1 MYFEL
6 TAATALPPSGKAK
19 SEYLL
24 LKSVEILEMSNQLS
38 SQGNSLILCYY
49 ANVSQQIQVVRI
61 GNIPNWY
68 FERVMFPGQ
77 RMMFQ
82 SWPEAILEIHT
93 GAVASA
99 ILSDKI
105 PCYVLRVIEEI
116 NADEV
121 QDEAEDEVQVR
132 AVEQYPVC
140 A

>member
-1 MYFEL
+1 
-6 TAATALPPSGKAK
+6 
-19 SEYLL
+19 
-24 LKSVEILEMSNQLS
+24 MSNQLS

-49 ANVSQQIQVVRI
+49 ANVSHQIQVVRI

-77 RMMFQ
+77 RLIFQ
-82 SWPEAILEIHT
+82 SSPEAVLEIHT

-121 QDEAEDEVQVR
+121 EDEAEDDVQVR